1 MDKRIRPMVT
11 FATEPCAFCFGNGS
25 GRCKDSKIYD
35 ICPICKG
42 MGTVL
47 VAQPSKRCAF
57 CSGQGSGICRDGY
70 HYDRCPTCKGAGW
83 AYVFVMEEDEPGE
96 GEKAED

>member
-42 MGTVL
+42 MGTV
-47 VAQPSKRCAF
+47 RW
-57 CSGQGSGICRDGY
+57 R
-70 HYDRCPTCKGAGW
+70 
-83 AYVFVMEEDEPGE
+83 
-96 GEKAED
+96 AE